1 LYSRTLIVLH
11 GKWQN
16 VQIGKFVTAGPKS
29 DPLVTLMVD
38 LSQGFWIARTNWQLT
53 RSSFLHA
60 VTGTAKVEV
69 DDLLLYHNSDLSPA
83 RLTEYF
89 MNGAPRR
96 EGVAVRGTHPKNADA
111 YAQRTQWWRYDDPSI
126 MSPVDRM
133 AEMIDRA
140 GRSPTLRSA
149 LSAQFG
155 SLASPEVL
163 LPIAGTFLAMFGA
176 EFIGGAAAVLVV
188 TRLMGINQLLC
199 DYYFYEPRGAALH
212 RIVMS
217 AATPSDLDYGAK
229 LIEEILVQLFS
240 DIATAVG
247 VHAIASVAKRLFS
260 MLLHMTPESLRQ
272 KLLANR
278 LVAAAYIRDRGY
290 MRRDLLK
297 DPAGTPLEHAAVEM
311 YKKTSAERCEVLVV
325 REPDARRATWVNSQ
339 VWNRGKPPWLKASS
353 GDGWH
358 GLVCL
363 SEKELG
369 GGHLEPAGTY
379 DMGNLRGASAEI
391 DHAIAS
397 NPRPKKFKM
406 PADGRPINGPDGSHK
421 IDYHYTG
428 HNNVDLHGHYLVEV
442 TPGKFMVVDS
452 MGVPYASDLDLA
464 TRQRPG
470 MKQAG
475 DHIPASDRYHSKTK
489 IGGAE
494 DDLLLEYEM
503 NRRYHETGGASVM
516 HNPTLHG
523 GGGATVAYTRN
534 NLAAGKI
541 PGKDFWT
548 PKRGEGYKEERLV
561 IFVPENVNGRI
572 RSNMYILE
580 SWGAFKD
587 FAHANGL
594 EFPF

>member
-1 LYSRTLIVLH
+1 MYSRTLIVLH
-11 GKWQN
+11 ARWQN
-16 VQIGKFVTAGPKS
+16 VKPGEFVRPAAKS
-29 DPLVTLMVD
+29 EPLATIMVD
-38 LSQGFWIARTNWQLT
+38 LEQGFWVARTNWKLT
-53 RSSFLHA
+53 RSSFLNA
-60 VTGTAKVEV
+60 VTGTAKLEV
-69 DDLLLYHNSDLSPA
+69 DDLVLYHNSPLSPA

-96 EGVAVRGTHPKNADA
+96 DGVAVRGDNPNKPDA

-133 AEMIDRA
+133 AEMVDRA

-149 LSAQFG
+149 VQAQFG
-155 SLASPEVL
+155 SMISPEVL
-163 LPIAGTFLAMFGA
+163 LAIAGTFLAMFGA
-176 EFIGGAAAVLVV
+176 EFIGGAAAVITL
-188 TRLMGINQLLC
+188 TRIMGINQLLC
-199 DYYFYEPRGAALH
+199 DYYFYEPRGSALH
-212 RIVMS
+212 RICMG

-247 VHAIASVAKRLFS
+247 IHAISSIAKRLFS
-260 MLLHMTPESLRQ
+260 TLMNIAPEKLKQ
-272 KLLANR
+272 KLLANKNA
-278 LVAAAYIRDRGY
+278 AAAYIRGRGY
-290 MRRDLLK
+290 QRRDLLV
-297 DPAGTPLEHAAVEM
+297 DPHGTPLEAAAVEM
-311 YKKTSAERCEVLVV
+311 YKKTSKQRCEVMVV
-325 REPDARRATWVNSQ
+325 REPDVRRATWVNSK

-363 SEKELG
+363 SESELG
-369 GGHLEPAGTY
+369 AGLEPAGTY

-391 DHAIAS
+391 DQAIAS
-397 NPRPKKFKM
+397 NPKPKKFKM
-406 PADGRPINGPDGSHK
+406 PTDGRPIHGADGSHK

-428 HNNVDLHGHYLVEV
+428 ANNVDIHGHYLVEV

-475 DHIPASDRYHSKTK
+475 DHIPAGDRYQSKNK

-503 NRRYHETGGASVM
+503 NRRYHETPGASVM
-516 HNPTLHG
+516 HDPTLHG

-534 NLAAGKI
+534 NLAAGKT

-548 PKRGEGYKEERLV
+548 PKRGDGYKEERLV
-561 IFVPENVNGRI
+561 IFIPENVNGRI
-572 RSNMYILE
+572 QSNMYVLE
-580 SWGAFKD
+580 SWDAFKE